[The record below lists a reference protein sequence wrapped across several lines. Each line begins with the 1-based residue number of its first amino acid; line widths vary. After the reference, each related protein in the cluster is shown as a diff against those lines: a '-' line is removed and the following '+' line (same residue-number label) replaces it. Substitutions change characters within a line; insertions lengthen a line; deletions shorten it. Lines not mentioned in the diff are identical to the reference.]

1 MRLLCEN
8 LQAFIRETIDLA
20 LGKITRW
27 EEPAGG
33 CGRRVRAWSGGLHVT
48 YIFDGFSFDPAR
60 RCLAQGER
68 TISLTPKMSDLLL
81 LFLKNPGR
89 ILTRQNILDQLW
101 PDVAVVE
108 EALTFQV
115 SELRKV
121 LGERSDLIRT
131 IRGEGYRWEGE
142 RAAMVEDEPA
152 AEPAAELAVALEAA
166 RPVRSRRRLL
176 MLVSLL
182 VLCSAVVTVIL
193 ILSIREGRPGE
204 NWVQVFSD
212 DFERSEVGPSYGVSS
227 GRWGLAYGAL
237 RGEGSGFVNIDV
249 LQHFGGEV
257 RVELDAV
264 VPRASAKREIAV
276 FLCRDTAEVQDG
288 YYLGAGADYRVAA
301 IDRNGIEVAVAL
313 MSQIEPDR
321 PYHVTIQRRRD
332 LLEMSIDGTTVVR
345 YQDPI
350 PLNPAEHGR
359 VRIGTYD
366 GILRVDN
373 LRISRSRMPG
383 LVSPT
388 AIGDRLFDRGEYE
401 TAQSEYEQVMRD
413 HAGTRLAGEAIAKV
427 GLCLMARGEYAAAEE
442 AFRKVEGSAAEEAYV
457 AVARLGIG
465 RALAE
470 TGAMDDAYR
479 HLAHYR
485 TIATDDAVLY
495 GIASE
500 LLNVASLFRR
510 AGKTDR
516 CLETEQFVVE
526 RFPSLPLIVERAAL
540 KLAASQPD
548 DERFRAALAG
558 FLAEHKRPGK
568 PRYEAQH
575 LLGLVSFMRGDF
587 ERSLELYGQMQR
599 EFEQINP
606 RFSLTGLWC
615 EALVLSVAGRVRE
628 ASTDAQRISASL
640 PGDPLP
646 ARLHCEWDVLAKWL
660 DADGQAAT
668 AALDA
673 EIRTPHGTALEQEL
687 DRLDLAVLLLEA
699 GQTTRANDLLT
710 HALESPTP
718 GVAETAGMLLGR
730 RSIDD
735 YLSGGRMHWEMRSL
749 YAGDRHWLSGRRTE
763 AAAAYQSAIRES
775 TWHLSPA
782 FCRAYVRMQSTVP
795 ATSAP
800 R

>member
-1 MRLLCEN
+1 M
-8 LQAFIRETIDLA
+8 
-20 LGKITRW
+20 
-27 EEPAGG
+27 
-33 CGRRVRAWSGGLHVT
+33 T
-48 YIFDGFSFDPAR
+48 YLFEGFRFDPAR
-60 RCLAQGER
+60 RSLVQGER

-81 LFLKNPGR
+81 LFLKNPSR
-89 ILTRQNILDQLW
+89 VLTRQNILDQLW

-131 IRGEGYRWEGE
+131 VRGEGYRWEGE
-142 RAAMVEDEPA
+142 RAAIVEDEPA
-152 AEPAAELAVALEAA
+152 AEQAGEPAATAESAQT
-166 RPVRSRRRLL
+166 VRSRRR
-176 MLVSLL
+176 VFVVGSLF
-182 VLCSAVVTVIL
+182 VLCIAIVTTIVIL
-193 ILSIREGRPGE
+193 TSGEGRRDE
-204 NWVQVFSD
+204 SWVQVFSD
-212 DFERSEVGPSYGVSS
+212 DFERSEVGPSYGVLS

-249 LQHFGGEV
+249 MQHFGGEV
-257 RVELDAV
+257 RIELDAV
-264 VPRASAKREIAV
+264 VPRASPKREIAV
-276 FLCRDTAEVQDG
+276 FLCRDAAEVQEG

-301 IDRNGIEVAVAL
+301 IDRNGIEVAVSL
-313 MSQIEPDR
+313 MSQIEPDH
-321 PYHVTIQRRRD
+321 PYHVTIERRRD
-332 LLEMSIDGTTVVR
+332 VLEMSIDGATVIR

-366 GILRVDN
+366 GIIRVDN
-373 LRISRSRMPG
+373 LRISRSRIPS

-388 AIGDRLFDRGEYE
+388 AVGDRLFDRGEYE
-401 TAQSEYEQVMRD
+401 TARSEYEQVMRD
-413 HAGTRLAGEAIAKV
+413 HAGTRMAGEAVAKV
-427 GLCLMARGEYAAAEE
+427 GMCLMAVGEYAAAEE
-442 AFRKVEGSAAEEAYV
+442 AFRKVEDSAAEEAYA

-485 TIATDDAVLY
+485 TIATDEAVLY

-510 AGKTDR
+510 AGKIDR

-526 RFPSLPLIVERAAL
+526 HFASQPLVVERAAL
-540 KLAASQPD
+540 KLAAGQHD
-548 DERFRAALAG
+548 DERFRAALAA
-558 FLAEHKRPGK
+558 FLAEHRRPGK

-599 EFEQINP
+599 EFEKINP

-615 EALVLSVAGRVRE
+615 EALVLSVAGRARE
-628 ASTDAQRISASL
+628 ASAAAQRILTNL

-646 ARLHCEWDVLAKWL
+646 ARLYGEWDVLAKWL
-660 DADGQAAT
+660 AADSQAAT

-673 EIRTPHGTALEQEL
+673 EIRTPHGTALEQDL
-687 DRLDLAVLLLEA
+687 DRLDLAVLLMEA
-699 GQTTRANDLLT
+699 GQPTRAHDVLT

-730 RSIDD
+730 TSIDD
-735 YLSGGRMHWEMRSL
+735 YLSGGAMHREMLSL
-749 YAGDRHWLSGRRTE
+749 YAGDRHWLSGRRAE

-782 FCRAYVRMQSTVP
+782 FCRAYVRMQSAGP
-795 ATSAP
+795 STSAA